1 MFLKCIPAFLNL
13 LLQAQ
18 AMGLQLLL
26 FLLLVFLMFVW
37 ELVPPCSPQRAVRE
51 RASGQGVSSG
61 L

>member
-37 ELVPPCSPQRAVRE
+37 ELVTPCSPQRAVRE